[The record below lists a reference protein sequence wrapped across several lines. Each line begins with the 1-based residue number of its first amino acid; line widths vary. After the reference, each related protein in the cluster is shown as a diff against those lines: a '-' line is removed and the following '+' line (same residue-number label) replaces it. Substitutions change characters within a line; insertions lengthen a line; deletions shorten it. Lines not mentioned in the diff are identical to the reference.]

1 MIGWAS
7 ILWLSVASAAP
18 AAEASLEN
26 VSTTH
31 AAPYAGTMDSPP
43 ALHWRRR
50 LPGGRSA
57 SATHTERAGAVIIG
71 DRMLVGASA
80 GSALY
85 ALSRRDGS
93 VQATYPASESVESK
107 PLVHGQRVYFSD
119 TAGDTYCY
127 TLDGE
132 LVWKHDGRN
141 PILVQPQLYVGN
153 NATPSEA
160 GTDVNSVIYTT
171 DVEDLAIALDS
182 ETGALLWRYEHRK
195 DPTRRSQLALYAA
208 PQAVVL
214 DSGQVLFGFSD
225 GSVVALNAE
234 TGDTNWT
241 KRVGEGAY
249 PDIVST
255 PVAYGTDLFVAGYY
269 GPLVAMDRSDQSVRW
284 RVDAG
289 AAATPTLDSA
299 LGVMFHPGSDGIL
312 RSVSALTGDV
322 LWTWD
327 SETGGALTQPVK
339 TEAGLFVGMAE
350 GGLALIHPET
360 GEQLWRFVGDFILQG
375 VTATPTVDGRQLIL
389 ITNAGYIY
397 SFVRP

>member
-1 MIGWAS
+1 
-7 ILWLSVASAAP
+7 
-18 AAEASLEN
+18 
-26 VSTTH
+26 
-31 AAPYAGTMDSPP
+31 
-43 ALHWRRR
+43 
-50 LPGGRSA
+50 
-57 SATHTERAGAVIIG
+57 
-71 DRMLVGASA
+71 MLVGASA
-80 GSALY
+80 GKALY

-93 VQATYPASESVESK
+93 VLATYPASESVESK

-119 TAGDTYCY
+119 TAGDTFCY
-127 TLDGE
+127 TLDGA

-141 PILVQPQLYVGN
+141 PILVQPQLHG
-153 NATPSEA
+153 
-160 GTDVNSVIYTT
+160 SVIYTT

-214 DSGQVLFGFSD
+214 GEDQVMFGFSD

-255 PVAYGTDLFVAGYY
+255 PVAFGSDVFVAGYY
-269 GPLVAMDRSDQSVRW
+269 GPLVALDHVDQTIRW
-284 RVDAG
+284 RVDVG
-289 AAATPTLDSA
+289 AAASPALDGTR
-299 LGVMFHPGSDGIL
+299 GVMFHPGSDGVL

-322 LWTWD
+322 LWEWD
-327 SETGGALTQPVK
+327 SGTGGALTKPVASD
-339 TEAGLFVGMAE
+339 AGLFVGMAE
-350 GGLALIHPET
+350 GGLALIHPDT

-375 VTATPTVDGRQLIL
+375 VTATPTLDGRQLIL